1 MLKTLSD
8 AKEEKKVTDDV
19 DLRVSNDCTEH
30 ISVVPEEVLQY
41 MDFAKS
47 LVLDLESQKGLTR
60 DVHDDVQR
68 GNMWAQGLMD
78 DWINNLKLMIEKLG
92 TLVLALDTIVSK
104 LDKQNETKGGRKE
117 LQKKVEGL

>member
-1 MLKTLSD
+1 
-8 AKEEKKVTDDV
+8 
-19 DLRVSNDCTEH
+19 
-30 ISVVPEEVLQY
+30 
-41 MDFAKS
+41 
-47 LVLDLESQKGLTR
+47 
-60 DVHDDVQR
+60 
-68 GNMWAQGLMD
+68 MD

>member
-1 MLKTLSD
+1 LLKTLSD